1 MRAPRAFI
9 GPWASAVSRAN
20 GGSSRFADFRR
31 SSGEKAFLILHQIDD
46 RNTLTLLFDWDT
58 PENAK
63 SFLASSEL
71 KSAMQK
77 AGVAEEPKIEFLNE
91 AAKGSV

>member
-1 MRAPRAFI
+1 MLQVLIHHKVNDYNKWKEAFD
-9 GPWASAVSRAN
+9 N
-20 GGSSRFADFRR
+20 FADFRR